1 MDGDPPSKVGY
12 RRATRK
18 YMLTSR
24 FTAYDPTRTSTALT
38 NGYQVVKSF
47 RYLLTDPRQFDILQ
61 SRPLASGDR
70 MQFDQLKRRE
80 FLTLLA
86 ARLHTR
92 SRRARGRARAFG
104 LLA

>member
-1 MDGDPPSKVGY
+1 
-12 RRATRK
+12 
-18 YMLTSR
+18 
-24 FTAYDPTRTSTALT
+24 
-38 NGYQVVKSF
+38 
-47 RYLLTDPRQFDILQ
+47 
-61 SRPLASGDR
+61 

-92 SRRARGRARAFG
+92 SRRARSKARAFD